1 MGSERV
7 GRRLPLAAMSRRTKI
22 VATIGPASD
31 RPGVLEAMV
40 GAGMNAARL
49 SLAHGSVEEA
59 LARLE
64 RVRSVTGGDA
74 LVGVLGDL
82 PGPKIRA
89 GAFPDGGVE
98 LAAGA
103 LLELVSGGD
112 QQASGQGRITVD
124 HPAALGALRADDRI
138 ALGDGAVELLV
149 RRAGADR
156 ATAEVL
162 SGGWVQGR
170 PGLAL
175 PSGSLTIAS
184 PTPNDLRLLEAL
196 AEAQIDAVAISF
208 VRSAAD
214 IERARSSLGEGG
226 PMLIAKIETQEAV
239 DALEDIIAVADGVMV
254 ARGDLGIRCR
264 LEDVP
269 HHQKRIIRTG
279 VAYGRPVITATQML
293 ESMVRA
299 PAPTRAEV
307 SDIANA
313 VFDGTSALMLSGET
327 AIGHDPAAAVRTMA
341 RVAERAEQEFDYG
354 RWGRELGRQQ
364 IDEAHGA
371 PARDRIT
378 AAISAAAWRAAGDA
392 EVAAIIACT
401 ETGNTPRAISRFRP
415 PMPLLAATPSP
426 RTARQLS
433 IAWGIT
439 PMLTGRHTTTDDI
452 VWFAVKAAVDGGAV
466 RSGDLVA
473 VLVGSPS
480 EPDAVTDTLRL
491 VRVQ

>member
-1 MGSERV
+1 M
-7 GRRLPLAAMSRRTKI
+7 PRRTKI
-22 VATIGPASD
+22 VASIGPASD
-31 RPGVLEAMV
+31 HPDIIGAMV
-40 GAGMNAARL
+40 EAGMNAARL
-49 SLAHGSVEEA
+49 SLAHGPLEEA
-59 LARLE
+59 LERLH
-64 RVRSVTGGDA
+64 RVRAVTKDKA
-74 LVGVLGDL
+74 FVGVLGDL

-89 GAFPDGGVE
+89 GAFPEGGVE
-98 LAAGA
+98 LSAGA
-103 LLELVSGGD
+103 VVELVPGGD
-112 QQASGQGRITVD
+112 GEVSSEHHIAVD
-124 HPAALGALRADDRI
+124 HPAALGALREADRV

-149 RRAGADR
+149 RAAGPDR
-156 ATAEVL
+156 ATVEVL

-170 PGLAL
+170 PGLSL
-175 PSGSLTIAS
+175 PSGSLTIDS
-184 PTPNDLRLLEAL
+184 PTPRDLKLLDAL
-196 AEAQIDAVAISF
+196 AEAEIDTVAISF

-214 IERARSSLGEGG
+214 ILRARASMGSGG

-341 RVAERAEQEFDYG
+341 RVAARAEQEFDYE
-354 RWGRELGRQQ
+354 RWGSELGRQQ
-364 IDEAHGA
+364 TDEAHGA

-378 AAISAAAWRAAGDA
+378 AAISAAAWRAALDA
-392 EVAAIIACT
+392 KVSAIIACT
-401 ETGNTPRAISRFRP
+401 ENGNTPKAISRYRP
-415 PMPLLAATPSP
+415 IVPLLAATPSL

-433 IAWGIT
+433 IAWGIST
-439 PMLTGRHTTTDDI
+439 MLTGRHSTTDDI
-452 VWFAVKAAVDGGAV
+452 VWFAVKAAVDRGAV
-466 RSGDLVA
+466 KSGDLVA
-473 VLVGSPS
+473 VLVGSPT

>member
-1 MGSERV
+1 
-7 GRRLPLAAMSRRTKI
+7 MSRRTKI

-31 RPGVLEAMV
+31 DPRILEGLIA
-40 GAGMNAARL
+40 AGMNAARV
-49 SLAHGSVEEA
+49 SLAHGPLEEA
-59 LARLE
+59 LERLHRIRAVAGDE
-64 RVRSVTGGDA
+64 R

-89 GAFPDGGVE
+89 GAFPDGGVG
-98 LAAGA
+98 LTAGA
-103 LLELVSGGD
+103 LVDLVPGGD
-112 QQASGQGRITVD
+112 DEGSGERRIAVD
-124 HPAALGALRADDRI
+124 HPAAIGALREDDLVAI
-138 ALGDGAVELLV
+138 GDGAVEILV
-149 RRAGADR
+149 RQAGSDR
-156 ATAEVL
+156 VTAEVV
-162 SGGWVQGR
+162 SGGWIQGR

-175 PSGSLTIAS
+175 PSGSLTMSS
-184 PTPNDLRLLEAL
+184 PTPKDLKLLEAL
-196 AEAQIDAVAISF
+196 AEAEMDTVAISF

-214 IERARSSLGEGG
+214 IVRARAAIGAGG
-226 PMLIAKIETQEAV
+226 PSLIAKIETQEAV
-239 DALEDIIAVADGVMV
+239 DALEEIIAVADGVMV

-327 AIGHDPAAAVRTMA
+327 AIGHDPVGAVHTMA
-341 RVAERAEQEFDYG
+341 RVATRAEQEFDYG

-364 IDEAHGA
+364 TDDAAGA

-392 EVAAIIACT
+392 DVSAIIACT
-401 ETGNTPRAISRFRP
+401 ETGETARAISRFRP
-415 PMPLLAATPSP
+415 TVPVIASTPSL

-433 IAWGIT
+433 IGWGISAI
-439 PMLTGRHTTTDDI
+439 LTGRHSTTDDI
-452 VWFAVKAAVDGGAV
+452 VWFAVQAAVQTAAV
-466 RSGDLVA
+466 HSGDLVA
-473 VLVGSPS
+473 VLVGSPTG
-480 EPDAVTDTLRL
+480 PDAVTDTLRL

>member
-1 MGSERV
+1 M
-7 GRRLPLAAMSRRTKI
+7 AAMPRRTKI

-31 RPGVLEAMV
+31 DPGILGAMV
-40 GAGMNAARL
+40 EAGMNAARL
-49 SLAHGSVEEA
+49 SLAHGSLQDA
-59 LARLE
+59 LERLE
-64 RVRSVTGGDA
+64 RVRTVAGGDG

-89 GAFPDGGVE
+89 GAFPEGGIELTAGSLVE
-98 LAAGA
+98 L
-103 LLELVSGGD
+103 VPGGED
-112 QQASGQGRITVD
+112 EASGHGRITVD
-124 HPAALGALRADDRI
+124 HPDALGALRDDDRV
-138 ALGDGAVELLV
+138 ALGDGAVELVV
-149 RRAGADR
+149 RRAGADS
-156 ATAEVL
+156 TTVEVL
-162 SGGWVQGR
+162 AGGWVQGR

-175 PSGSLTIAS
+175 PSGSLTISS
-184 PTPNDLRLLEAL
+184 PTPRDLSLLEAL

-214 IERARSSLGEGG
+214 ILRARNSLGSGG

-254 ARGDLGIRCR
+254 ARGDLGIRCQ

-327 AIGHDPAAAVRTMA
+327 AIGHDPAGAVRTMA
-341 RVAERAEQEFDYG
+341 RVAKRAEQEFDYA
-354 RWGRELGRQQ
+354 RWGGELGRQQ
-364 IDEAHGA
+364 TVDAHGA

-378 AAISAAAWRAAGDA
+378 AAISSAAWRAAGDA

-401 ETGNTPRAISRFRP
+401 ETGNTPKAISRYRP
-415 PMPLLAATPSP
+415 VVPVLAATPSL
-426 RTARQLS
+426 RTARQLA

-439 PMLTGRHTTTDDI
+439 PLLTGRHSTTDDI
-452 VWFAVKAAVDGGAV
+452 VWFAVKAAVDNGAV
-466 RSGDLVA
+466 RTGDLVA
-473 VLVGSPS
+473 VLVGSPTG
-480 EPDAVTDTLRL
+480 PDAVTDTLRL

>member
-1 MGSERV
+1 M
-7 GRRLPLAAMSRRTKI
+7 PRRTKI

-31 RPGVLEAMV
+31 HPDTMGAMV
-40 GAGMNAARL
+40 DAGMNTVRL
-49 SLAHGSVEEA
+49 SLAHGTVDEA
-59 LARLE
+59 VGRLE
-64 RVRSVTGGDA
+64 RVRKVTDGGV

-89 GAFPDGGVE
+89 GAFPEGGVE
-98 LAAGA
+98 LAAGS
-103 LLELVSGGD
+103 LVDLVTGGEGEESG
-112 QQASGQGRITVD
+112 ASRITVD
-124 HPAALGALRADDRI
+124 HPEALGALQDDDRV
-138 ALGDGAVELLV
+138 ALGDGAVELMV
-149 RRAGADR
+149 RRAGSDR
-156 ATAEVL
+156 VTAEVL

-184 PTPNDLRLLEAL
+184 PTPHDLKLLEIL
-196 AEAQIDAVAISF
+196 AEASIDAVAISF
-208 VRSAAD
+208 VRSAED
-214 IERARSSLGEGG
+214 ILRARESIGSGG

-327 AIGHDPAAAVRTMA
+327 AIGQDPVAAVRTMA

-354 RWGRELGRQQ
+354 RWGRELGAQQ
-364 IDEAHGA
+364 TDDAHGA

-401 ETGNTPRAISRFRP
+401 ETGSTPKAISRYRP
-415 PMPLLAATPSP
+415 IVPVLAATPSL

-433 IAWGIT
+433 MAWGIT
-439 PMLTGRHTTTDDI
+439 AVLTGRHRTTDDI
-452 VWFAVKAAVDGGAV
+452 VWFAVKAAVDNGAV
-466 RSGDLVA
+466 RAGDLVA

-480 EPDAVTDTLRL
+480 ASDPVTDTLRL

>member
-1 MGSERV
+1 
-7 GRRLPLAAMSRRTKI
+7 MSRRTKI

-31 RPGVLEAMV
+31 HPGILGAMV
-40 GAGMNAARL
+40 EAGMNAARV
-49 SLAHGSVEEA
+49 SLAHGSLEEA
-59 LARLE
+59 LERLE
-64 RVRSVTGGDA
+64 RIRTVTGGDA
-74 LVGVLGDL
+74 PVGVLGDL

-89 GAFPDGGVE
+89 GAFPEGGVE
-98 LAAGA
+98 LAGGT
-103 LLELVSGGD
+103 LVELVPGGE
-112 QQASGQGRITVD
+112 QEASGARRITVD
-124 HPAALGALRADDRI
+124 HPAALAALREDDRV

-149 RRAGADR
+149 RQAGADL

-162 SGGWVQGR
+162 AGGWVQGR

-184 PTPNDLRLLEAL
+184 PTPKDLKLLEAL
-196 AEAQIDAVAISF
+196 AEAEIDAVAISF

-214 IERARSSLGEGG
+214 ILRARASIGEGG

-239 DALEDIIAVADGVMV
+239 DALEEIIAVADGVMV

-279 VAYGRPVITATQML
+279 VAFGRPVITATQML

-327 AIGHDPAAAVRTMA
+327 AIGHDPVAAVRTMA
-341 RVAERAEQEFDYG
+341 RVATRAEQEFDNA

-364 IDEAHGA
+364 TDEAHGA

-401 ETGNTPRAISRFRP
+401 EMGNTAKAISRYRP
-415 PMPLLAATPSP
+415 TMPVLAATPSF
-426 RTARQLS
+426 RTARQLA
-433 IAWGIT
+433 IAWGIS
-439 PMLTGRHTTTDDI
+439 PILTGRHSTTDDI
-452 VWFAVKAAVDGGAV
+452 VWFAVKAAVENGSV
-466 RSGDLVA
+466 RRGDLVA

-480 EPDAVTDTLRL
+480 ESDAMTDTLRM